1 MRAVEQ
7 TNQTQPETSQQQWEG
22 TESLPKANRWKEK
35 QQTKT
40 ASEPDS
46 QRAKKQDVAT
56 ALTEKSL
63 AKLNDALSR
72 GQSETLT
79 KFLAFAANF
88 HTYSSRN
95 CLLIFAQK
103 PDATH
108 VAGYKAWTKLGRQVQ
123 RNEKAIKIIGPN
135 FKSVDV
141 EYVNDAG
148 ETETKTMRKPS
159 GFGPRN
165 VYDISQT
172 KGKPVPEFAS
182 ISGDPGENLSRL
194 EQLVMDNGITLHYE
208 TPPSPGAIG
217 LSSGGHIYVT
227 PGLSDAETFSVLA
240 HELAHELIHKGE
252 RRHETTPTV
261 RETEAEAVAF
271 VVSEAAGLNSTE
283 RSSDYISLYRGDPE
297 VLSESLKF
305 IQKTAGYIIE
315 GITEE

>member
-1 MRAVEQ
+1 AVEQ
-7 TNQTQPETSQQQWEG
+7 TNPTPPETSQQQWKG

-56 ALTEKSL
+56 VLTEKSL

-79 KFLAFAANF
+79 KYLAFTAKF
-88 HTYSSRN
+88 HNYSLRN
-95 CLLIFAQK
+95 CLLIAAQK

-108 VAGYKAWTKLGRQVQ
+108 VAGYQKWKQLGRQVK
-123 RNEKAIKIIGPN
+123 RGEKAITIVQPRFSKREAE
-135 FKSVDV
+135 V
-141 EYVNDAG
+141 VNQAG
-148 ETETKTMRKPS
+148 NTETKEVKKLS
-159 GFGPRN
+159 GFGHAK
-165 VYDISQT
+165 VFDISQT
-172 KGKPVPEFAS
+172 EGDAVPEFAT
-182 ISGDPGENLSRL
+182 ISGDPGESLSKL
-194 EQLVMDNGITLHYE
+194 EQLVMDNDITLSYE

-305 IQKTAGYIIE
+305 IQKTAGYIIK